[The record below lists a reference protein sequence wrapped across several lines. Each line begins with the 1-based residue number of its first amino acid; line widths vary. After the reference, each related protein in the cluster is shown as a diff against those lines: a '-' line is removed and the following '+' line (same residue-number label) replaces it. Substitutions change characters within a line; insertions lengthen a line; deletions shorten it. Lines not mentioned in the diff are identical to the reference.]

1 LPLVCDTINIKTT
14 RVVFVIPTKGA
25 GGMAEVP
32 GLREHW
38 STKLGL
44 ILAMAGNA
52 VGLGNFLRFPTQAA
66 ENGGG
71 AFMIPYMIAMLVVA
85 IPLMWT
91 EWAIGRYGG
100 AKGHGT
106 TPAIFYLLWRHPI
119 ARYVGTLGLF
129 VPFVVLCYYIYIES
143 WTLGYAF
150 FSLFG
155 LLPHP
160 DPSLPQDQYLKPFA
174 DFLSTYTKPSTAAY
188 VFFLITVAFN
198 AYILYKGVSGGI
210 EKFAKIAMPTLFILA
225 TILAVRVILI
235 ETPNGTAVQG
245 LNFLWH
251 PDFSQLLNP
260 SVWLSAAGQ
269 VFFTLSLGFGAIVT
283 YASYIR
289 RDDDIVASG
298 LSAASLNELA
308 EVILGG
314 SIAIPAAV
322 AFFGVVNAQ
331 SVASSG
337 AFNLAFV
344 SLPAIFSNLTAG
356 SIVGFIWFFLL
367 FFAGATSSVAIS
379 LPIIAFLEDEFGLSR
394 KVAVTSTV
402 AFMFVV
408 AQVPI
413 FMPKALDEM
422 DFWAGTFFVVLFAL
436 LEILIFFWIFGGSKA
451 WEEINRGALFPVPR
465 AYYYVLRYLT
475 PAALV
480 AIILAWTVPM
490 VKNCLF
496 SGRCLEGVNTEVLT
510 AWFVMAII
518 LAFLALLVHISTK
531 RFKERL

>member
-1 LPLVCDTINIKTT
+1 MN
-14 RVVFVIPTKGA
+14 GA
-25 GGMAEVP
+25 PEI
-32 GLREHW
+32 REQW

-71 AFMIPYMIAMLVVA
+71 AFMIPYMIAMLIIA

-100 AKGHGT
+100 ARNHGT
-106 TPAIFYLLWRHPI
+106 TPAIFKLLWRHPI
-119 ARYVGTLGLF
+119 AKYLGVLGLF

-143 WTLGYAF
+143 WTLGYAL

-155 LLPHP
+155 MLPHP

-174 DFLSTYTKPSTAAY
+174 DFLQNYTKPSLTAY
-188 VFFLITVAFN
+188 FFFLATVAFN
-198 AYILYKGVSGGI
+198 AYILYKGISGGI
-210 EKFAKIAMPTLFILA
+210 EKFAKIAMPTLFLLAFILM
-225 TILAVRVILI
+225 VRVILI

-245 LNFLWH
+245 LDFLWH
-251 PDFSQLLNP
+251 PDLSQLLNP
-260 SVWLSAAGQ
+260 QVWLAAAGQ
-269 VFFTLSLGFGAIVT
+269 VFFTLSLGFGAIIT

-289 RDDDIVASG
+289 KDDDIVASG

-322 AFFGVVNAQ
+322 AFFGLINAEA
-331 SVASSG
+331 VAKSG

-344 SLPAIFSNLTAG
+344 SLPAIFSNLTG
-356 SIVGFIWFFLL
+356 GNVIGFLWFFLL

-379 LPIIAFLEDEFGLSR
+379 VPIIAFLQDEFNLNR
-394 KVAVTSTV
+394 KTAVTATLI
-402 AFMFVV
+402 FMFLVS
-408 AQVPI
+408 QVPI
-413 FMPKALDEM
+413 FLPDALNEM

-436 LEILIFFWIFGGSKA
+436 LEVVVFFWLFGGERA
-451 WEEINRGALFPVPR
+451 WEEINRGGLFKVPRVYFYILKYVTPVALF
-465 AYYYVLRYLT
+465 AILT
-475 PAALV
+475 TWSFHNLPKAFV
-480 AIILAWTVPM
+480 ET
-490 VKNCLF
+490 N
-496 SGRCLEGVNTEVLT
+496 LEIWI
-510 AWFVMAII
+510 ARFVMV
-518 LAFLALLVHISTK
+518 FTLALLLFMVYLADKKKSEEMK
-531 RFKERL
+531 

>member
-1 LPLVCDTINIKTT
+1 
-14 RVVFVIPTKGA
+14 
-25 GGMAEVP
+25 MAV
-32 GLREHW
+32 REHW
-38 STKLGL
+38 STRLGL

-66 ENGGG
+66 DNGGG
-71 AFMIPYMIAMLVVA
+71 AFMIPYMVAMLLIA

-106 TPAIFYLLWRHPI
+106 TPAIFGLLWRNPI
-119 ARYVGTLGLF
+119 AKYIGALGLF

-143 WTLGYAF
+143 WTLGYSF

-155 LLPHP
+155 MLPHP
-160 DPSLPQDQYLKPFA
+160 DPNLSQNDLLRPFSQ
-174 DFLSTYTKPSTAAY
+174 FLSDYTSPSPVAY
-188 VFFLITVAFN
+188 LFFLITVAFN
-198 AYILYKGVSGGI
+198 AYILYRGVSGGI

-225 TILAVRVILI
+225 LILMVRVILI

-245 LNFLWH
+245 LDFLWH
-251 PDFSQLLNP
+251 PDFSQLANP
-260 SVWLSAAGQ
+260 KVWLAAAGQ
-269 VFFTLSLGFGAIVT
+269 VFFTLSLGFGAIIT
-283 YASYIR
+283 YASYIKK
-289 RDDDIVASG
+289 DDDIVASG

-331 SVASSG
+331 NVAESG

-344 SLPAIFSNLTAG
+344 SLPAIFSNLTG
-356 SIVGFIWFFLL
+356 GDVIGFFWFFLL

-379 LPIIAFLEDEFGLSR
+379 MPVVAFLEDEFGLSR
-394 KVAVTSTV
+394 KVAVTATV
-402 AFMFVV
+402 AFMFLV
-408 AQVPI
+408 AQIPI

-436 LEILIFFWIFGGSKA
+436 LEVIIFFWFFGGKRA
-451 WEEINRGALFPVPR
+451 WEEINRGGLFKVPR
-465 AYYYVLRYLT
+465 FYYYVLKFIT
-475 PAALV
+475 PVILFV
-480 AIILAWTVPM
+480 ILAAWTI
-490 VKNCLF
+490 
-496 SGRCLEGVNTEVLT
+496 NTLPGILGTTDVQVWI
-510 AWFVMAII
+510 ARFVMVFI
-518 LAFLALLVHISTK
+518 LALLLFMVYLTDK
-531 RFKERL
+531 RKGDQEG